1 MTVRDVSHICAKT
14 SFHEA
19 IPKIFQA
26 VKDAEW
32 DSDAKVWIFDAAR
45 YDEVIKKLEDLKNV
59 GFLPRINELPTFVH
73 KLLKTPQKSTET
85 DSNILQSMQTKIP
98 PSVYE
103 RLMEF
108 QKVGV
113 LEAIKKQGKVL
124 LGDEMGLGK
133 TIQAIAICAF
143 YRNEW
148 PVMVICP
155 SSLRLTWQAE
165 ICKWLDLPEE
175 TIQVIFASKDRVSSE
190 RHFVITSYDLASR
203 EDIKKQLEKAKYQIV
218 VADESHFL
226 KSREAKRTKK
236 IVPLLKRAKRALLL
250 SGTPALS
257 RPIELFTQISALVPS
272 FTTAVQFGIR
282 YCDGK
287 QNRYGWD
294 FTGNSNIGELH
305 WFLEQTVLI
314 RRLKKDVLKELPSK
328 TRQCVYVDIAA
339 QSKQTFAVLMAQNE
353 EINERLED
361 AKRASNT
368 KHRQEVTLE
377 KRSFLIQ
384 MYRQTGI
391 AKLPAVQE
399 YLRELHDHTSK
410 KFIVF
415 AHHTH
420 VLDSVSEQLNQL
432 KARYIRIDG
441 STASQLRQDL
451 CEEFQNDS
459 ETRVAVLSITAAG
472 VGLTLHAA
480 DLVVFAELFWNPAQ
494 LLQGEDR
501 AHRIGR
507 EENVDIKYI
516 LARGTL
522 GMLVCLL
529 KVCDYTLADGTA
541 EDDIQWPLIRR
552 KLDVVGQSIDG
563 HSATMDTIE
572 STSARDE
579 KEKRLQ
585 PTIDE
590 FFGSDDPLAE
600 LVDGSMELA
609 EQEKE
614 AHDKGRQS
622 LEAVIEAGPGFTA
635 VDKLSDCDASQ
646 SDDERN
652 PSGKIK
658 RKHIDQQDAYE
669 EIQQKPKRFH
679 GGKVDGIS

>member
-1 MTVRDVSHICAKT
+1 
-14 SFHEA
+14 
-19 IPKIFQA
+19 
-26 VKDAEW
+26 
-32 DSDAKVWIFDAAR
+32 
-45 YDEVIKKLEDLKNV
+45 
-59 GFLPRINELPTFVH
+59 
-73 KLLKTPQKSTET
+73 
-85 DSNILQSMQTKIP
+85 MQTKIP
-98 PSVYE
+98 PYVYE
-103 RLMEF
+103 RLMDF

-143 YRNEW
+143 YRSEW

-175 TIQVIFASKDRVSSE
+175 RIQVIFASKDRVSSE
-190 RHFVITSYDLASR
+190 SHFVITSYDLASR
-203 EDIKKQLEKAKYQIV
+203 EDIKKQLEKAKYRIV

-226 KSREAKRTKK
+226 KSREAKRTKT
-236 IVPLLKRAKRALLL
+236 IIPLLKGAKRALLL

-257 RPIELFTQISALVPS
+257 RPIELFTQISALLPS
-272 FTTAVQFGIR
+272 FTTAVQFGVR

-294 FTGNSNIGELH
+294 FTGNSNIAELH

-339 QSKQTFAVLMAQNE
+339 KSKQTFAALMAQNE

-361 AKRASNT
+361 AKTASNT

-377 KRSFLIQ
+377 KRTLLIQ
-384 MYRQTGI
+384 MYRETGI

-420 VLDSVSEQLNQL
+420 VLDTVSEQLNQL
-432 KARYIRIDG
+432 KTRYVRIDG
-441 STASQLRQDL
+441 STSSQVRQDL
-451 CEEFQNDS
+451 CEEFQNDP

-522 GMLVCLL
+522 
-529 KVCDYTLADGTA
+529 
-541 EDDIQWPLIRR
+541 DDIQWPLIRR

-572 STSARDE
+572 SSSARDE

-585 PTIDE
+585 PTIDK
-590 FFGSDDPLAE
+590 FFGSDETLTE
-600 LVDGSMELA
+600 LIGGSTEMV

-614 AHDKGRQS
+614 AHDKGRHS
-622 LEAVIEAGPGFTA
+622 VKTLIEAVPTFTA
-635 VDKLSDCDASQ
+635 VEGSSDYDASQ

-652 PSGKIK
+652 PSRRLK
-658 RKHIDQQDAYE
+658 RKHIDQKDAYE
-669 EIQQKPKRFH
+669 ESEQKPKRFH
-679 GGKVDGIS
+679 RGKV